1 MMDKD
6 RHLRLRDQSL
16 NRLIPN
22 MLTIIALCAGLT
34 AIRFGLQ
41 GRWEAAVMAVVVA
54 GILDGLDG
62 RIARMLNGAS
72 RFGAELDSLSDF
84 IAFGVAPAI
93 MLYYWTLSG
102 LGGIGWALTLLF
114 SVCCAL
120 RLARFNTRLENT
132 DVPAWTGRFFVGVPA
147 PAGAGLVLIPMM
159 ATFQFG
165 TGFFDRPA
173 VAGSLVLAVS
183 LLMVSQVPTYSFK
196 RVRVPHNLVLPT
208 LLVVGLLAAC
218 LVSLPWV
225 TLLAVGVIYAASIP
239 LSVYDY
245 GKLSRQRPAPAF
257 DDVDK
262 PRDTP
267 VS

>member
-1 MMDKD
+1 
-6 RHLRLRDQSL
+6 
-16 NRLIPN
+16 
-22 MLTIIALCAGLT
+22 
-34 AIRFGLQ
+34 
-41 GRWEAAVMAVVVA
+41 
-54 GILDGLDG
+54 
-62 RIARMLNGAS
+62 
-72 RFGAELDSLSDF
+72 F
-84 IAFGVAPAI
+84 IAFGVAPA
-93 MLYYWTLSG
+93 MLLYYWTLSG

-114 SVCCAL
+114 GVCCAL

-132 DVPAWTGRFFVGVPA
+132 DLPAWTGRFFVGVPA
-147 PAGAGLVLIPMM
+147 PAGAGLALVPMM

-173 VAGSLVLAVS
+173 IVGALVLAVS

-196 RVRVPHNLVLPT
+196 RVRVPHHLVVPT

-225 TLLAVGVIYAASIP
+225 TLLGVGLVYACSMP
-239 LSVYDY
+239 LSIYDY
-245 GKLSRQRPAPAF
+245 GKLNRQRPAPAS
-257 DDVDK
+257 DDIET